1 MSLSYIIT
9 YIYSAIL
16 TLCNVSVT
24 RYGVMAGGDLVLQGV
39 FDVHAGNALRQ
50 ADPGGAHPLVSEC
63 GGVPTGGG
71 VQALEALYY
80 ALDLVNDDPD
90 VLPGVPL
97 GAATFDSCR
106 SPQRAVRHTEN
117 LLSGKVQVGL
127 DLFVCHPSS
136 NALSFRCML
145 LHSSNCHAMCSMLY
159 SFVYWIHKREATS
172 TIGNQKHHND

>member
-1 MSLSYIIT
+1 
-9 YIYSAIL
+9 
-16 TLCNVSVT
+16 
-24 RYGVMAGGDLVLQGV
+24 MAGGDLVLQGV

-127 DLFVCHPSS
+127 DLCFLFAILLLMRCPL
-136 NALSFRCML
+136 NAC
-145 LHSSNCHAMCSMLY
+145 CSIVPTPMQCVQSLY

-172 TIGNQKHHND
+172 IIGNQKHHNE